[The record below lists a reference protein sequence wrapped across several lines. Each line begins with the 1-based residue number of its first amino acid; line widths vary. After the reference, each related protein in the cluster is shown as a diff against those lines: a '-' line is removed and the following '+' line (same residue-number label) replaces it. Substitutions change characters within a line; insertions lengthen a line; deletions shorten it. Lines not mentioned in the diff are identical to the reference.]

1 MITKRLE
8 YMDVLRALACF
19 LVVLTHSA
27 LPSETGT
34 DGIWKYL
41 ISFIASPATQ
51 VFFAISGALL
61 IKPNIETG
69 TFLKK
74 RFLRLLPP
82 VVVWSLITMV
92 VYVLL
97 GKKSLDEALWSV
109 AWMPFQPVIGIY
121 WFVYVIIGLYFLTPV
136 LSAFVAKASKRS
148 IEFYLLLWC
157 ITLLLPYLN
166 IAELPCWMKYQSDG
180 SYYHPLIYFGGYA
193 GYFLLGYYLKNYPIA
208 IGWNRRFVALAGGF
222 LFVNG
227 GGKIIL
233 HIWGLDSG
241 LDDYLQIGQLLFTAL
256 LFTLAQH
263 LPQRILQW
271 TVWKQISIYSFG
283 IYLMHPIVV
292 RDLVWRFFEQHR
304 MHALVETPVIA
315 LVSIALC
322 YTLLW
327 MLSRLPKTKWLTGV

>member
-109 AWMPFQPVIGIY
+109 AWMPFQPGYRYLLVCLCDHRPVFPDSCFICFRGKSKQAKHR
-121 WFVYVIIGLYFLTPV
+121 V
-136 LSAFVAKASKRS
+136 LSVAMVHHA
-148 IEFYLLLWC
+148 
-157 ITLLLPYLN
+157 
-166 IAELPCWMKYQSDG
+166 A
-180 SYYHPLIYFGGYA
+180 
-193 GYFLLGYYLKNYPIA
+193 
-208 IGWNRRFVALAGGF
+208 VAL
-222 LFVNG
+222 LE
-227 GGKIIL
+227 
-233 HIWGLDSG
+233 
-241 LDDYLQIGQLLFTAL
+241 Y
-256 LFTLAQH
+256 
-263 LPQRILQW
+263 R
-271 TVWKQISIYSFG
+271 
-283 IYLMHPIVV
+283 
-292 RDLVWRFFEQHR
+292 
-304 MHALVETPVIA
+304 
-315 LVSIALC
+315 
-322 YTLLW
+322 
-327 MLSRLPKTKWLTGV
+327 